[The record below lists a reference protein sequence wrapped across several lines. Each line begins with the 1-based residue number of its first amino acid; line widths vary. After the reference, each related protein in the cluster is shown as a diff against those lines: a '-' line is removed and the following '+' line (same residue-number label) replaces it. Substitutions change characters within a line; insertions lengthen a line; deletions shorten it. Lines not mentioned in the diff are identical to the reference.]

1 MYPPPFTPPLP
12 LRPVR
17 LLANLALG
25 ALALDC
31 LTGLAV
37 AVVDLREVALI
48 NRLISDPDAVSEA
61 EINTSDMIY
70 ATSGYVET
78 AVYFVAGLAFLM
90 WMFRVRANADVLE
103 PDGHRHRKHWLI
115 FGWIAPIL
123 ALWFPK
129 QIIDDIWRASRRI
142 DQPPRSGVIIAWWTA
157 WLLSSWVS
165 YVVVRLIIKTDD
177 LEGIAAAAKFDLVNL
192 AMWMVAAALA
202 AAVILRITNAQ
213 ETRRLA
219 PSAQPAQPA

>member
-1 MYPPPFTPPLP
+1 MYSPPFTPSPP

-17 LLANLALG
+17 VLANVALG
-25 ALALDC
+25 ALAFDC

-37 AVVDLREVALI
+37 AVIDLREVSII
-48 NRLISDPDAVSEA
+48 NRLISDPDSVSDA
-61 EINTSDMIY
+61 EIDSSDTIY
-70 ATSGYVET
+70 AASGYVET
-78 AVYFVAGLAFLM
+78 AVFLLAGIAFLM
-90 WMFRVRANADVLE
+90 WMFRVRANADLLAPGE
-103 PDGHRHRKHWLI
+103 QRHRKLWVI

-129 QIIDDIWRASRRI
+129 QIIDDIWDASRRI
-142 DQPPRSGVIIAWWTA
+142 DQPSRSGLIIAWWTA

-165 YVVVRLIIKTDD
+165 QVVGRLLVKADD
-177 LEGIAAAAKFDLVNL
+177 LEGMAAAAKFDVVSL
-192 AMWMVAAALA
+192 AMWVVAAALA

-219 PSAQPAQPA
+219 PSVQPA